1 MRNSEILK
9 IDLTAKNVVMLLI
22 LAALPNVLGMINLP
36 TVMGFKIHTFQYAI
50 FLAAV
55 LYGPVGGALSGG
67 VGSMF
72 TAITLGNPYIA
83 VGNIILGFMT
93 GLFFRKG
100 FGLIQSVLLAF
111 AIQVPW
117 LYLSDVYLA
126 GMKSDL
132 VIKIVI
138 ALTVTNLIWAVAAKY
153 SWKKIEKVT
162 K

>member
-1 MRNSEILK
+1 MRNVEILK
-9 IDLTAKNVVMLLI
+9 INLSINNVIMLLI

-50 FLAAV
+50 FLAAA
-55 LYGPVGGALSGG
+55 LYGPVGGVLSGG

-72 TAITLGNPYIA
+72 TVLMLGNPYIA

-111 AIQVPW
+111 AIQIPW
-117 LYLSDVYLA
+117 LYLSDVYFA

-132 VIKIVI
+132 VINIII
-138 ALTVTNLIWAVAAKY
+138 ALSVTNIIWAIAAKY